1 VVRVGLPTQPQSW
14 AGWDRCPN
22 GRLLPGELWL
32 AAAKSHPVTT
42 AVGAP
47 RADALAEKL
56 PPRAWQRL
64 PAPAPKVTAGMSGP
78 APASA
83 MAPAIHDDSDLGM
96 TVLAQGGHSTVP
108 SPAGPAGPV
117 S

>member
-1 VVRVGLPTQPQSW
+1 
-14 AGWDRCPN
+14 
-22 GRLLPGELWL
+22 
-32 AAAKSHPVTT
+32 
-42 AVGAP
+42 
-47 RADALAEKL
+47 
-56 PPRAWQRL
+56 
-64 PAPAPKVTAGMSGP
+64 
-78 APASA
+78 

>member
-1 VVRVGLPTQPQSW
+1 MRTDNALNSADPETSGVPSHRVVRVGLPTQPQSW

-64 PAPAPKVTAGMSGP
+64 S
-78 APASA
+78 
-83 MAPAIHDDSDLGM
+83 
-96 TVLAQGGHSTVP
+96 
-108 SPAGPAGPV
+108 AGPGAEGHRWYERACPCQRHGAGDP
-117 S
+117 